1 MKRKKYDSSNGRY
14 LKIPLFMLALS
25 LFSGTHETICA
36 NGTTSGTA
44 AVADDLSSGIMIVQ
58 QQKIT
63 VKGGVRD
70 ESGEPVIGANVVE
83 KGTTNGTT
91 TDIDGNFT
99 ISVAEGALLE
109 ISYIGYIKQ
118 EVTVRGSSLNVTLR
132 EDTQT
137 LEEVVVTGFGLAQ
150 KKATLTGAISTVG
163 ASDISRS
170 VSSTASGALVGKLA
184 GVNSRQVDGRPGA
197 STSIQIRNM
206 GTPLYVI
213 DGVISDEGQFNN
225 VDFNDIESISIL
237 KDASAAIYGVRA
249 ANGVVVIT
257 TKKGKPNSKNTV
269 TLHTYYG
276 MQSMSSWPE
285 PADATTYVTKYI
297 QSETVQGKTDY
308 TYSREDL
315 AKWTQGTEKGYVP
328 FDWLDFIFNTTP
340 QWYANVNISGGS
352 DKTNYYVSVGHI
364 NQDAMIVNYGGF
376 QRTNVQMNIET
387 RISDRFKVGATMNG
401 RIETRVNPGVPEGD
415 DYWMPRFG
423 VYRNLPT
430 KRPYANDNPDY
441 PTQTSPDERTNF
453 AWLNYELSGKYQQDY
468 RVAQLQANAEYEIL
482 DGLKAK
488 AMASYY
494 FSYQH
499 MNNQE
504 YTYKLYGYDEATDT
518 YPVIFENMNP
528 WRERRTE
535 YIEEMTSN
543 IQLAYDKKFG
553 DHNVAAFVGFEAT
566 KRDNP
571 STWVHAY
578 PTANTLHLI
587 DYQILDTYDDYGL
600 RTQARLGWIGRFNY
614 NYANKY
620 LLEASARYDGSYK
633 FPPGHRWGLFPS
645 ASVGWRISEEKFW
658 QESKL
663 PGIFSDFKIRASYG
677 LVGDDNVS
685 GYSDFDYM
693 SGYTYKKFANNE
705 LVPSSVIDGKYVIGS
720 QARGLPVTTLSWLKA
735 TILDV
740 GIDVA
745 FLNNRLTGQAD
756 FFRRQR
762 NGIPASRYDVL
773 LPSEVGF
780 SLPSENLN
788 SDVHMG
794 YDFGLK
800 WQDNVDEFNYY
811 VGGNVTYAR
820 FYDWEQYKPR
830 FSNSW
835 DEYRYSIWQRYGYL
849 NWGLEA
855 VGQFESW
862 EEIAS
867 YPIDNDRQGNKTLRP
882 GDIKYK
888 DINGDK
894 VINGLDERPIGYRQ
908 DSTPTLNFALNFGAA
923 WRGFDFAFDLT
934 GGGMSS
940 WYQEWEQRNPFHDG
954 GNNPQ
959 YYMEDTWSLS
969 DIWDANSELIPG
981 KYPMLLIG
989 NSSHSNYW
997 NSSFWKHNVRYVKLR
1012 NLELGYTVPATL
1024 LSKTGISG
1032 VRVYLSGVNLLTL
1045 TNVKGVDPEINDSNG
1060 LTYPTTRIINVGVN
1074 IKF

>member
-1 MKRKKYDSSNGRY
+1 MKRQKYDFSNGKY
-14 LKIPLFMLALS
+14 LKIPLLMLALS
-25 LFSGTHETICA
+25 LFAGTHETIRA
-36 NGTTSGTA
+36 NGMTGGTA
-44 AVADDLSSGIMIVQ
+44 AETDDLSSGIMIVQ

-63 VKGGVRD
+63 VKGVIRD
-70 ESGEPVIGANVVE
+70 ESGEPVIGVNVVE

-99 ISVAEGALLE
+99 ISVAEGTLLE
-109 ISYIGYIKQ
+109 VSYIGYIKQ
-118 EVTVRGSSLNVTLR
+118 EVTVRGSSLTITLK

-150 KKATLTGAISTVG
+150 KKATLTGAISAIG
-163 ASDISRS
+163 ATDISRS
-170 VSSTASGALVGKLA
+170 VSSTASGALVGKLP
-184 GVNSRQVDGRPGA
+184 GVNSRQTDGRPGA
-197 STSIQIRNM
+197 TTSIQIRNM

-213 DGVISDEGQFNN
+213 DGVISEEGQFNN
-225 VDFNDIESISIL
+225 LDFNDIETVSIL
-237 KDASAAIYGVRA
+237 KDASASIYGVRA

-257 TKKGKPNSKNTV
+257 TKKGKLGSRNTV
-269 TLHTYYG
+269 TLNTYYG
-276 MQSMSSWPE
+276 MQSMSSWPK
-285 PADATTYVTKYI
+285 PADAVTYITKYI

-315 AKWTQGTEKGYVP
+315 AKWKQGTEKGYVP

-340 QWYANVNISGGS
+340 QWYVNANISGGS
-352 DKTNYYVSVGHI
+352 DKTNYYISVGHL

-376 QRTNVQMNIET
+376 RRTNVQMNIET
-387 RISDRFKVGATMNG
+387 RITDRLKIGATMNG
-401 RIETRVNPGVPEGD
+401 RIETRVNPGVPQDD
-415 DYWMPRFG
+415 DYWMPRFA

-430 KRPYANDNPDY
+430 KRPFANDNPNY
-441 PTQTSPDERTNF
+441 PTLTSSSAETNF
-453 AWLNYELSGKYQQDY
+453 GWLNYELSGKYQQDW
-468 RVAQLQANAEYEIL
+468 RVGQLQANAEYEIF

-494 FSYQH
+494 YANQY

-504 YTYKLYGYDEATDT
+504 YTYKLYRYDEATDT
-518 YPVIFENMNP
+518 YPVILENMNP

-535 YIEEMTSN
+535 YVEEMMSN

-553 DHNVAAFVGFEAT
+553 DHSVIAIAGFEAT

-578 PTANTLHLI
+578 PTANSLHLI
-587 DYQILDTYDDYGL
+587 DYQIMDAYNDDGL
-600 RTQARLGWIGRFNY
+600 RTQARLGWIGRLNY

-633 FPPGHRWGLFPS
+633 FPPGNRWGLFPS
-645 ASVGWRISEEKFW
+645 VSLGWRISEESFW

-663 PGIFSDFKIRASYG
+663 SGIFSDFKIRGSYG

-685 GYSDFDYM
+685 DYADFDYM
-693 SGYTYKKFANNE
+693 SGYTYK
-705 LVPSSVIDGKYVIGS
+705 VGGSVIDGKYIIGS

-740 GIDVA
+740 GVDFA
-745 FLNNRLTGQAD
+745 FLNNRLTGQVD

-762 NGIPASRYDVL
+762 NGIPASRYDML

-780 SLPSENLN
+780 SLPRESLN

-794 YDFGLK
+794 YDLGLK
-800 WQDNVDEFNYY
+800 WQDNVEDLHYY
-811 VGGNVTYAR
+811 VGGNMTYAR

-835 DEYRYSIWQRYGYL
+835 DEYRNSIWHRYGYV

-855 VGQFESW
+855 IGQFQSW

-888 DINGDK
+888 DVNGDK
-894 VINGLDERPIGYRQ
+894 IINGLDERPIGYRQ
-908 DSTPTLNFALNFGAA
+908 DSTPILNFALNFGAQ
-923 WRGFDFAFDLT
+923 WKGFDLAIDLT
-934 GGGMSS
+934 GGGLSS
-940 WYQEWEQRNPFHDG
+940 WFQEWEQRNPFHDG

-981 KYPMLLIG
+981 TYPMLLIG

-997 NSSFWKHNVRYVKLR
+997 NSTFWKHNVRYVKLR
-1012 NLELGYTVPATL
+1012 NLELGYTIPAAII
-1024 LSKTGISG
+1024 SKIGINSA
-1032 VRVYLSGVNLLTL
+1032 RIYLSGVNVLTL
-1045 TNVKGVDPEINDSNG
+1045 TNVKGVDPEINDTNG
-1060 LTYPTTRIINVGVN
+1060 LTYPTTRIINLGVN